1 MTIECP
7 KCQTNNPEHSKFCK
21 ECATPFPCDVEI
33 TEMYTKT
40 LETPIEE
47 LTRGSVFAGR
57 YEIIEELGK
66 GGMGRV
72 YRVEDTKIKQ
82 EIALK
87 LIRPEIAADK
97 KTIVRF
103 KNELKTARNIRHKN
117 VCGMFDLGE
126 EKGQHYITMEYVR
139 GGDLKRFIR
148 RSKRLDTGT
157 AISIAKQICE
167 GLSEAHSMGI
177 VHRDLKPNNIMID
190 DNGSARIMDF
200 GIARTVK
207 GKGITGS
214 GVMIGTPE
222 YMSPEQVEAKEVDQR
237 SDIYSLG
244 IILYEMT
251 TGRLPF
257 EGDTPL
263 AVAMKHKGER
273 AKSPKEFN
281 PQIPDDLSSIIL
293 KCLEKDKESRYQDA
307 GEVISELEKMEK
319 ELPTTDRVIPK
330 KKPLTS
336 KEITVQFSLRKTL
349 LPAFIAVIVV
359 LVGLLIWKPW
369 SKKDSLPAGPDKFS
383 IAVLPFNDQSPE
395 KDLGQFCGGIADDI
409 ITKLVK
415 IKEWNIV
422 DWHSAMQFQNTNK
435 TLREISQ
442 ELNATHMLS
451 GTVRREGDNFH
462 VTPRLIDAGDNRIV
476 WQDTYERKREEIF
489 DILGTIAWEIATAL
503 NVDLSPGE
511 KTLLQ
516 KKPTENIRAYEL
528 YHQGRW
534 YWTKRTYGDLVRSI
548 EFFTRA
554 VEIDPNFALAHAGIA
569 DSYVLMGFYSYSS
582 SNVYYFQKAEDAAQ
596 KALELDNTLAEAWTS
611 IAYIK
616 HNRDWDWE
624 GAEDDFKK
632 AIDLNPSYA
641 TAYHWYSILLGN
653 QARLDEA
660 LAKVRRAWEL
670 DPMSD
675 VINTALASIY
685 LARQEY
691 DQAINRL
698 ERAIE
703 LNPGFNNPYYYIGKS
718 YLNKTMYEDALA
730 AFDKFSEGIYEQ
742 VFSKE
747 LFEETTKYLLQ
758 NNDALR
764 QFQTMAETAGRDAVS
779 PKEFRMELESLI
791 GNQDALAIVANAM
804 KQLLVQDWESFMHGV
819 VYVRMGMEEKAQKI
833 LEQTIEISKLKFFQM
848 DYQLAVL
855 SFALG
860 NIDQGFTYL
869 EKAVENKENFVKELK
884 VDFLLD
890 DVRSDPRFQSLLKKM
905 GLN

>member
-7 KCQTNNPEHSKFCK
+7 KCQTDNPETKRFCGD
-21 ECATPFPCDVEI
+21 CGTPLEAEVVH
-33 TEMYTKT
+33 TKT
-40 LETPIEE
+40 LETPKEE
-47 LTRGSVFAGR
+47 LTTGSIFADR
-57 YEIIEELGK
+57 YQIIEELGK
-66 GGMGRV
+66 GGMGKV
-72 YRVEDTKIKQ
+72 YKVLDKETKEK
-82 EIALK
+82 IALK
-87 LIRPEIAADK
+87 LIKPEIASDK
-97 KTIVRF
+97 KTIERF
-103 KNELKTARNIRHKN
+103 RNELTTARKIGHRN
-117 VCGMFDLGE
+117 VCRMYDLN
-126 EKGQHYITMEYVR
+126 KDKDNYYITMEYVS

-148 RSKRLDTGT
+148 RVGQLPSGK

-167 GLSEAHSMGI
+167 GLAEAHSLGV
-177 VHRDLKPNNIMID
+177 VHRDLKPSNIIID
-190 DNGSARIMDF
+190 DNGNARIMDF

-222 YMSPEQVEAKEVDQR
+222 YMSPEQAEAKEVDQR

-244 IILYEMT
+244 VILYEMT

-263 AVAMKHKGER
+263 AVAMKHKGET

-281 PQIPDDLSSIIL
+281 PQIPDDLSGIIL
-293 KCLEKDKESRYQDA
+293 KCLEKDKESRYKDA
-307 GEVISELEKMEK
+307 GEVIFELEKIEQ
-319 ELPTTDRVIPK
+319 ELPTTDQVIPK
-330 KKPLTS
+330 KKPQTS
-336 KEITVQFSLRKTL
+336 KEITVRFSLRKTL

-383 IAVLPFNDQSPE
+383 IAVLPFDDQSPE
-395 KDLGQFCGGIADDI
+395 KDLEQFCGGIADDI

-415 IKEWNIV
+415 IKEWSIV

-442 ELNATHMLS
+442 ELNATHLLS
-451 GTVRREGDNFH
+451 GTVRREGDNFQ

-476 WQDTYERKREEIF
+476 WQETYERKREEIF
-489 DILGTIAWEIATAL
+489 DILSTIAWEIATAL

-516 KKPTENIRAYEL
+516 KKATENIRAYEL

-534 YWTKRTYGDLVRSI
+534 YWTKRTYGDFVRSI

-616 HNRDWDWE
+616 HNRDWDWV

-653 QARLDEA
+653 QDRLDEA
-660 LAKVRRAWEL
+660 LAKVRRAREL
-670 DPMSD
+670 DPMSG
-675 VINTALASIY
+675 VINTALACIY
-685 LARQEY
+685 LARREY
-691 DQAINRL
+691 DQALSVL

-747 LFEETTKYLLQ
+747 LFEETIKYLLQ

-764 QFQTMAETAGRDAVS
+764 QFQTMVETVGRDPVS
-779 PKEFRMELESLI
+779 PEEFRMELESLI
-791 GNQDALAIVANAM
+791 GNQVALAIAANAM
-804 KQLLVQDWESFMHGV
+804 KQLLVQDGESFMHGV
-819 VYVRMGMEEKAQKI
+819 VYARMGMEEKANEI
-833 LEQTIEISKLKFFQM
+833 LEQTIEISKLKFFPM

-855 SFALG
+855 YFSLG
-860 NIDQGFTYL
+860 DTDQGFSYL

-884 VDFLLD
+884 IDSLLD